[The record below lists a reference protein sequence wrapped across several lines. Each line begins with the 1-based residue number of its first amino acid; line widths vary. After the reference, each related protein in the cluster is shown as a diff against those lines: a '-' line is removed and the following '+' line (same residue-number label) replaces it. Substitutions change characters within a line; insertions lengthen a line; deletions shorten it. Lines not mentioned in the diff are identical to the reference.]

1 MIVGTKANIRD
12 AHGATSNQ
20 NIAENIGS
28 LPTFAGLFPSQI
40 ASVEVDYLLAIEEC
54 LHSSVDLY
62 WLFPQGL

>member
-1 MIVGTKANIRD
+1 
-12 AHGATSNQ
+12 
-20 NIAENIGS
+20 